1 MCCCARAVLFLCRPP
16 ALLLAGMEMFSGGQG
31 LKSGGKMQDAKDRMR
46 KAEGSGDRPR
56 RPSPRRATRE
66 VLARALVILAALQED
81 DFTRD
86 DLIACVTAELGEAAY
101 GDAPEDAFLRDIKWL
116 QALGFEVAW
125 MPDAGRYHLEAGD
138 NPLVRLKL
146 APDEL
151 YVLSLLRRAFE
162 RTPYA
167 GDVASL
173 VNRVAGHLT
182 QSQQA
187 QIKQAAPV
195 SVLIPMLDDIEPHR
209 FTLQKVQEAIS
220 QRRRLEFEYRS
231 RTSEKN
237 KRHVVT
243 VYDSLEL
250 REGHL
255 YFQGRSD
262 RTDNDLE
269 FRLDRVAPGT
279 ARLLPAKVAT
289 TDKPRHP
296 LRLRYWLSREFAGQG
311 ATRRFR
317 NHQEERQEDG
327 SLIVTAEIDESE
339 LFWASKT
346 LLKYGENCVVLE
358 PPELVAEMRRVVGQT
373 ARNYEVARSQ
383 MD

>member
-1 MCCCARAVLFLCRPP
+1 M
-16 ALLLAGMEMFSGGQG
+16 
-31 LKSGGKMQDAKDRMR
+31 
-46 KAEGSGDRPR
+46 PR
-56 RPSPRRATRE
+56 RPHARRATRD
-66 VLARALVILAALQED
+66 VLHRALIILAALEEV

-86 DLIACVTAELGEAAY
+86 DLIARVTAEMDETAY

-116 QALGFEVAW
+116 RELGFDV
-125 MPDAGRYHLEAGD
+125 GRKADDGSYHLEAGN
-138 NPLVRLKL
+138 NPLLRLKL
-146 APDEL
+146 GPDEL
-151 YVLSLLRRAFE
+151 YILSLLRRAFE

-167 GDVASL
+167 DDVTSF
-173 VNRVAGHLT
+173 VNRIASHLS
-182 QSQQA
+182 QKQQA
-187 QIKQAAPV
+187 QIKQTVPI

-209 FTLQKVQEAIS
+209 LTLQKVQEAIG
-220 QRRRLEFEYRS
+220 QRRQLEFEYRS
-231 RTSEKN
+231 RTSEKT

-243 VYDSLEL
+243 VYNSLEL

-269 FRLDRVAPGT
+269 FRLDRVVPGT
-279 ARLLPAKVAT
+279 AKLLPAKVAT
-289 TDKPRHP
+289 ADKPRHP
-296 LRLRYWLSREFAGQG
+296 LPLRYRLSREFASQG

-317 NHQEERQEDG
+317 NHQEERQADG
-327 SLIVTAEIDESE
+327 SLIVTAEIDETE

-358 PPELVAEMRRVVGQT
+358 PPELVAEMRRVVEQM
-373 ARNYEVARSQ
+373 ARNYEVARSS